1 MVQNHSLSLLDRFF
15 VKFSTKWYLVDIT
28 DSYVVYEGTY
38 DECEELQDQL
48 HGSLYVIMRKRDLNK
63 AERES
68 LDLLRHT

>member
-1 MVQNHSLSLLDRFF
+1 MVQDHSLSLLDRFF

-48 HGSLYVIMRKRDLNK
+48 HGALYVTMRKRDLNK
-63 AERES
+63 EERKS
-68 LDLLRHT
+68 LDFLRHT